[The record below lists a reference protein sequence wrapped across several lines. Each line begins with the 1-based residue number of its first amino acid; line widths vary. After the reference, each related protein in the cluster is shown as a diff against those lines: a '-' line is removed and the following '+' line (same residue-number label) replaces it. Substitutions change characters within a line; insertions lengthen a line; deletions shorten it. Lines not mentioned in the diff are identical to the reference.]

1 MSTGIEIYIRPSAER
16 TLLNIYVPSAIAD
29 QFFEAFKNG
38 KVEDLGV
45 PIAFEAS
52 VLPEWRT
59 EGAGDPSPHIRV
71 PITAINVTVVD

>member
-1 MSTGIEIYIRPSAER
+1 MPTGIEIYIRPSAER
-16 TLLNIYVPSAIAD
+16 TLLNICVPSTIAG

-38 KVEDLGV
+38 KVEELGV

-59 EGAGDPSPHIRV
+59 GSADDPSQHIRV
-71 PITAINVTVVD
+71 PITAINVAVGD

>member
-29 QFFEAFKNG
+29 QVFEAFKNG
-38 KVEDLGV
+38 KIEDLGV

-52 VLPEWRT
+52 VLPEWCT
-59 EGAGDPSPHIRV
+59 GGADDPSPHIRV